1 MFIEEWVSVCADET
15 IIITGSNEF
24 LIFGHGARVDMG
36 TITTW
41 WEDTLN
47 IPSKFTGLIRPN
59 SSNGVGSTG
68 WISLLGTN
76 VEEQKFVSTTDGS
89 DETSIGSPIDSS
101 DEGTVTGQLDVLFV
115 GFGVDEVN
123 SVIVGTN
130 GEMFGIWGENHG
142 FDPFSFLD
150 FLEQCLFDVIKRAWN
165 SLIDLSPVDISD
177 SNNTFVVSD
186 SEVLKGIIICN
197 ASGLLVGWLTG
208 HGRSST
214 FETTLLLLLLLRR
227 FVDDTFSEDHL
238 GLWVVC

>member
-1 MFIEEWVSVCADET
+1 MFIKKWVSVCADET
-15 IIITGSNEF
+15 VIITGSNEF

-47 IPSKFTGLIRPN
+47 IPSKFTGLVRPN

-238 GLWVVC
+238 GLWIVC